1 MIKDSQEYEITKKW
15 VAKFEEASLKVKQ
28 SSERQLKDPE
38 GWQLMQDS
46 YNAQKQNLLNEITE
60 YEGLLAHDL
69 SQPVEFELE
78 DMRYFSDLL
87 IKARIALKITQ
98 KELALLS
105 NHTEEQIIQFEEK
118 NYHNAS
124 YLSFIKVQTALGF
137 KNKDGK
143 FIAELTEFYQ
153 KQLNSLRSQENLSIY
168 IQKAS

>member
-1 MIKDSQEYEITKKW
+1 MIKNSQEYEITKNW
-15 VAKFEEASLKVKQ
+15 VIKFEEASLKVKH

-60 YEGLLAHDL
+60 YEALLAHDL

-87 IKARIALKITQ
+87 IKARIALKITPQ
-98 KELALLS
+98 ELALLS

-137 KNKDGK
+137 KNRNGK
-143 FIAELTEFYQ
+143 FIAELNEFYQ
-153 KQLNSLRSQENLSIY
+153 KQLNSLRSQKNLDIY
-168 IQKAS
+168 IHQAS